1 MWSKQLL
8 FSVKNKLRCTSSWDL
23 FKDVPGTTE
32 RQRKK
37 SRVKKVGDSNL
48 QCSAS
53 SGSTKWIDLLARSG
67 SINRIHL
74 PLSLYELCAV
84 YICMSIS
91 SCHTKMNELLDT
103 SLGLLSV
110 YLTEATNSR
119 QGIRTRDLLFTW
131 QALNHCATTGSL
143 CSKNLNELFSR
154 AAKSK
159 WTTAGTSWWSEYRR
173 PTSTSRTPP
182 RRTLSPTT
190 SSRY

>member
-1 MWSKQLL
+1 MLH
-8 FSVKNKLRCTSSWDL
+8 FFV

-32 RQRKK
+32 RQREK
-37 SRVKKVGDSNL
+37 SRVKKVGDPNL
-48 QCSAS
+48 QCS
-53 SGSTKWIDLLARSG
+53 DRSG
-67 SINRIHL
+67 SIKWIYL

-110 YLTEATNSR
+110 YLTEPTNSR

-159 WTTAGTSWWSEYRR
+159 WTTAGTSW
-173 PTSTSRTPP
+173 
-182 RRTLSPTT
+182 
-190 SSRY
+190 